1 MSEKIKS
8 HHLERK
14 AILYVRQ
21 SSTYQ
26 VVYNEESRRLQY
38 AMRERL
44 VQLGWN
50 EVEVIDEDQGRS
62 AAGTVERSGFERMV
76 ADVCLGKVGAV
87 AAREVSRFA
96 RNSRE
101 WQQLVEVCR
110 IVDTLLIDHEVVYA
124 PRQSNDRLLLGL
136 KGSLNEYELDL
147 LRQRSLEARY
157 EKARRGEMV
166 VVPPV
171 GYLKTE
177 DQSLEKDPDRR
188 IQQRILLVF
197 SKFQELGSVRQ
208 TLLWFLEEGLEVPAR
223 DASGTISWKR
233 PRYSSIHSILTNP
246 TYGGAYVF
254 GRTEYNSQYAV
265 GQVRTRSRRRPREQ
279 WISLIPHHHEG
290 YIAWEQFEA
299 VQATIAGNCLA
310 EDRPGA
316 PKRGA
321 ALLAGILRCRRCGR
335 KLTVAYTGADT
346 QAGERFLRYV
356 CNRGSLDNGEAKCI
370 SFGGVPVDKAI
381 GEEVLRVVRPAA
393 VEAAV
398 QAHQEMVEQ
407 RNAAVAALDDDL
419 QAARYAA
426 QRAQKQYDAADPENR
441 LVADELE
448 RRWNRA
454 LAQVRELEQRIE
466 QLNKE
471 EPEAVAL
478 ARDQFV
484 GLADELEAVWHDP
497 QSNER
502 LKKRIVRMLM
512 KEVLVDIDEEHSE
525 VVLTIHWQGGVHTE
539 LRVARRRR
547 GTATQTAPD
556 TIAAVR
562 VLACVSTDEM
572 IASFLNRNNLR
583 TGRGNRW
590 TKERITSLRS
600 YHQIP
605 CHSAESKEREGWL
618 TLTEAAEFLHL
629 SSRTVRLAV
638 ERGEISGEHPLGDGP
653 WVFRRSDLE
662 TPAAGE
668 LVRRAHNYNRRR
680 AVPNGAQKELEFTR
694 T

>member
-1 MSEKIKS
+1 MSEKIKP

-21 SSTYQ
+21 SSSYQ
-26 VVYNEESRRLQY
+26 VLYNEESRRLQY

-44 VQLGWN
+44 VQLGWDQI
-50 EVEVIDEDQGRS
+50 EIIDEDQGRS
-62 AAGTVERSGFERMV
+62 AAGMVERSGFERMV

-101 WQQLVEVCR
+101 WQQLIEVCR

-124 PRQSNDRLLLGL
+124 PRHSNDRLLLGL

-166 VVPPV
+166 VIAPV

-177 DQSLEKDPDRR
+177 DQGLEKDPNQR

-208 TLLWFLEEGLEVPAR
+208 TLLWFLEENLEVPAR
-223 DASGTISWKR
+223 DASGALFWKR
-233 PRYSSIHSILTNP
+233 PRYSSIYSILTNP

-254 GRTEYNSQYAV
+254 GRTEHGSQYDV
-265 GQVRTRSRRRPREQ
+265 GQARTRSRRRPREE
-279 WISLIPHHHEG
+279 WIALIPHHHEG
-290 YIAWEQFEA
+290 YIAWEQFERM
-299 VQATIAGNCLA
+299 QEMIAGNCLGD
-310 EDRPGA
+310 EHPGA

-321 ALLAGILRCRRCGR
+321 ALLSGILRCRHCGR
-335 KLTVAYTGADT
+335 KLTVAYTGRDA
-346 QAGERFLRYV
+346 ASGERYLRYV
-356 CNRGSLDNGEAKCI
+356 CHRGYLDNGEPKCI

-381 GEEVLRVVRPAA
+381 EQEVLRVVRPAA
-393 VEAAV
+393 VEAAMK
-398 QAHQEMVEQ
+398 ADQEVSEH
-407 RNAAVAALDDDL
+407 RDAAVAALEDDL
-419 QAARYAA
+419 RAARYAA
-426 QRAQKQYDAADPENR
+426 GRAQKQYDAIDPENR

-448 RRWNRA
+448 RRWDRA
-454 LAQVRELEQRIE
+454 LAQVRDLERRLDELR
-466 QLNKE
+466 KE
-471 EPEAVAL
+471 EPTAVPGREEEFL
-478 ARDQFV
+478 
-484 GLADELEAVWHDP
+484 GLAEELERVWHDP
-497 QSNER
+497 QANER
-502 LKKRIVRMLM
+502 LKKRIVRTLM
-512 KEVLVDIDEEHSE
+512 KEVVVGIDEEHSE

-539 LRVARRRR
+539 LRVPRRRR

-556 TIAAVR
+556 IIAAVR
-562 VLACVSTDEM
+562 VLARVSTDEM
-572 IASFLNRNNLR
+572 IASFLNRNDLR

-600 YHQIP
+600 YHEIA
-605 CHSAESKEREGWL
+605 CHSAERKEREGWL
-618 TLTEAAEFLHL
+618 TLTEAAKFLQL

-638 ERGEISGEHPLGDGP
+638 ERGEIQGEHPLSDGP

-662 TPAAGE
+662 TVAAQE
-668 LVRRAHNYNRRR
+668 LVRRAHDSNRRG
-680 AVPNGAQKELEFTR
+680 AVLDAAQKELAFTR